1 MKKFI
6 LFITI
11 VASAISAN
19 AYDLSYGSSSY
30 AYQGLSDRVDELE
43 RENRN
48 RAIDTQMRSL
58 GNADYYRQICH
69 LTQVLIHLRKWT

>member
-30 AYQGLSDRVDELE
+30 ELSDRVDELE

-48 RAIDTQMRSL
+48 RKRDAQMRSL
-58 GNADYYRQICH
+58 GTDDFYRQN
-69 LTQVLIHLRKWT
+69 LPFDPGF

>member
-11 VASAISAN
+11 VASAILAN

-30 AYQGLSDRVDELE
+30 ELSDRVDELE

-48 RAIDTQMRSL
+48 RKRDAQMRSL
-58 GNADYYRQICH
+58 GTDDFYRQN
-69 LTQVLIHLRKWT
+69 LPFDPGF

>member
-11 VASAISAN
+11 VASAILAN
-19 AYDLSYGSSSY
+19 AYDYDS
-30 AYQGLSDRVDELE
+30 LSDRVDKLE
-43 RENRN
+43 GENRN

-58 GNADYYRQICH
+58 GTDDFYRQN
-69 LTQVLIHLRKWT
+69 LPFDPGF

>member
-6 LFITI
+6 LFITL
-11 VASAISAN
+11 VASAIFAN

-30 AYQGLSDRVDELE
+30 KYQELSDRVDELE

-48 RAIDTQMRSL
+48 RKRDAQIRSL
-58 GNADYYRQICH
+58 GTDDFYR
-69 LTQVLIHLRKWT
+69 

>member
-11 VASAISAN
+11 VASAIFAN

-30 AYQGLSDRVDELE
+30 EYQGLSDRVDELE

-48 RAIDTQMRSL
+48 RKRDAQMRSL
-58 GNADYYRQICH
+58 GTDVFYRQN
-69 LTQVLIHLRKWT
+69 LPSDPGF

>member
-11 VASAISAN
+11 VASAILAN

-30 AYQGLSDRVDELE
+30 ELSDRVDELE

-48 RAIDTQMRSL
+48 RKRDAQMRSL
-58 GNADYYRQICH
+58 GSDDFYRQN
-69 LTQVLIHLRKWT
+69 LPFDPGF

>member
-11 VASAISAN
+11 VASAILAN
-19 AYDLSYGSSSY
+19 AYDYDS
-30 AYQGLSDRVDELE
+30 LSDRVEELE

-48 RAIDTQMRSL
+48 RKRDAQMRSL
-58 GNADYYRQICH
+58 GTDDFYRQN
-69 LTQVLIHLRKWT
+69 LPSDPGF

>member
-11 VASAISAN
+11 VTSAIYPN
-19 AYDLSYGSSSY
+19 AYDYDS
-30 AYQGLSDRVDELE
+30 LSDRVDELE

-48 RAIDTQMRSL
+48 RKRDAQMRSL
-58 GNADYYRQICH
+58 GTDDFYRQN
-69 LTQVLIHLRKWT
+69 LPFDPGF

>member
-6 LFITI
+6 LFITL
-11 VASAISAN
+11 VASVIFAN

-30 AYQGLSDRVDELE
+30 EYQGLSDRVNKLE

-58 GNADYYRQICH
+58 GSDDFYRQN
-69 LTQVLIHLRKWT
+69 LPFDPGF

>member
-11 VASAISAN
+11 VASAILAN

-30 AYQGLSDRVDELE
+30 ELSDRVDELE

-48 RAIDTQMRSL
+48 RKRDAQMRSL
-58 GNADYYRQICH
+58 GTDDFYRQN
-69 LTQVLIHLRKWT
+69 LPSDPGF

>member
-11 VASAISAN
+11 VASTIFAN
-19 AYDLSYGSSSY
+19 AYDLSYGLSSY
-30 AYQGLSDRVDELE
+30 EYQGLSDRVDELE

-48 RAIDTQMRSL
+48 RKRDAQMRSL
-58 GNADYYRQICH
+58 GTDDFYRQN
-69 LTQVLIHLRKWT
+69 LPFDPGF

>member
-30 AYQGLSDRVDELE
+30 ELSDRVDELE

-48 RAIDTQMRSL
+48 RKRDAQMRSL
-58 GNADYYRQICH
+58 GIDDFYRQN
-69 LTQVLIHLRKWT
+69 LPFDPGF